1 MNLISFLKKIQLIL
15 NAQSKSL
22 FLLNVE
28 NLKKYLYGFKEP
40 QNNIERSYF
49 QYLCQRYCRNK
60 VLNFIVNV
68 ISLPIFYYNLC
79 KYTKN
84 IIKESGKDSD
94 AVFIPE
100 GKDITVIPKSLLK
113 MIYKLVNEEK
123 EEYIL
128 LQSDKDFIN
137 RIKQKYSFDYEFLLK
152 ILIKIARY
160 RAILIKYPKIKFI
173 IVCAEYSY
181 TSSILTEWCHLNQLR
196 HINVMHGEKLF
207 DIRDS
212 FFNFDKCYVWDN
224 YYKELFI
231 KLRADDKQFVVEIP
245 PALNFIH
252 KKKIEKQYKFTYYL
266 QGFESKK
273 ELKNILDCLLILT
286 KGMNCASIRPHP
298 RYSNMQIIKDVFE
311 SKINIEDNSEINIE
325 DSILRTE
332 NVISLYS
339 TVLNQAF
346 YNNSNVIIDDVS
358 NNERF
363 EKLKSL
369 EYKFILHNDFR
380 KLSDILCDG
389 LNKENVE
396 KVF

>member
-1 MNLISFLKKIQLIL
+1 M
-15 NAQSKSL
+15 
-22 FLLNVE
+22 
-28 NLKKYLYGFKEP
+28 
-40 QNNIERSYF
+40 
-49 QYLCQRYCRNK
+49 
-60 VLNFIVNV
+60 
-68 ISLPIFYYNLC
+68 
-79 KYTKN
+79 
-84 IIKESGKDSD
+84 
-94 AVFIPE
+94 
-100 GKDITVIPKSLLK
+100 
-113 MIYKLVNEEK
+113 
-123 EEYIL
+123 
-128 LQSDKDFIN
+128 
-137 RIKQKYSFDYEFLLK
+137 
-152 ILIKIARY
+152 
-160 RAILIKYPKIKFI
+160 
-173 IVCAEYSY
+173 
-181 TSSILTEWCHLNQLR
+181 
-196 HINVMHGEKLF
+196 
-207 DIRDS
+207 
-212 FFNFDKCYVWDN
+212 WDN

-286 KGMNCASIRPHP
+286 KGMNCASIHPHP